1 MKSLFSI
8 LPPDAL
14 IEKAACSVG
23 FSSLNDTKEIDDSMI
38 DYVAMEEVRAALFSF
53 YYPCFRRQFLESE
66 NFDFRRWITIVRQ
79 LLRVKGRKLLR
90 RETSEKVGKGV
101 YRYTSRYRLDFAPAA
116 CCEVTFD

>member
-8 LPPDAL
+8 LPSDAL
-14 IEKAACSVG
+14 IEKAIMSIG
-23 FSSLNDTKEIDDSMI
+23 FSSLGDTKEIDESMI
-38 DYVAMEEVRAALFSF
+38 DYATMEEVRAALAAF
-53 YYPCFRRQFLESE
+53 YYPCFRRQFLEAE
-66 NFDFRRWITIVRQ
+66 NFDFKRWITIVRQ

-116 CCEVTFD
+116 CCEVSFP